1 MASAG
6 WTLRERLTGAQR
18 CVHVGE
24 RAAAGAQ
31 KGAGIWGGHRAW
43 DGDRSR
49 AHVLLME
56 ILKKVPASSRG
67 LWAAAECEHPAQ
79 LDVEEG
85 VQPWGHVQSLEFI
98 RAVGDH
104 LAEPGTA
111 QVLEGGGGVAGTDHL
126 HTAFG
131 RCGTH
136 HGIELLVLQPSGSNT
151 WLCKKKKN
159 RQSYKNNSSHIVT

>member
-1 MASAG
+1 M
-6 WTLRERLTGAQR
+6 TRAQR
-18 CVHVGE
+18 WVHVGE

-31 KGAGIWGGHRAW
+31 KGAGTRCGHRA
-43 DGDRSR
+43 GDRAWSR

-56 ILKKVPASSRG
+56 ILEKVPASPRG
-67 LWAAAECEHPAQ
+67 LGAAAECKHPAQ
-79 LDVEEG
+79 LDMEEG
-85 VQPWGHVQSLEFI
+85 AQARGHVQSLEFV

-104 LAEPGTA
+104 LAELGTA
-111 QVLEGGGGVAGTDHL
+111 EVLEGGGAVAGTDHL

-136 HGIELLVLQPSGSNT
+136 HGIELLVLQPGGSNT
-151 WLCKKKKN
+151 WLCKKN